1 MRERARSRVV
11 CLMIMNHFTERRG
24 GNYPS
29 LNPMVC
35 TLRMT
40 IVILLIGFLHDT
52 MMASVFERSSRLY
65 FLPSF
70 LPLLLQPTAFAVAR
84 KSLPPG

>member
-1 MRERARSRVV
+1 MGQGGWIWVRERARSRVV

-40 IVILLIGFLHDT
+40 IVILLMGFLQDT
-52 MMASVFERSSRLY
+52 MI
-65 FLPSF
+65 P
-70 LPLLLQPTAFAVAR
+70 
-84 KSLPPG
+84 

>member
-40 IVILLIGFLHDT
+40 IVILLMGFLQDT
-52 MMASVFERSSRLY
+52 MI
-65 FLPSF
+65 P
-70 LPLLLQPTAFAVAR
+70 
-84 KSLPPG
+84 